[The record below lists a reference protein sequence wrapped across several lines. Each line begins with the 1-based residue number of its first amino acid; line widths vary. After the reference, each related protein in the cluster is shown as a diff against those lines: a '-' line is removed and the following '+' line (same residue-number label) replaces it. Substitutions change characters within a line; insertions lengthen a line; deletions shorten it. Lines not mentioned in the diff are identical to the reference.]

1 MTPSV
6 SQQQYRSIWGFEDYF
21 LFKDVVPKSHA
32 TANCQFVCPFAMPAL
47 APLPHAVLS
56 PGPRGAPGH
65 LEGQLPGNPRHHT
78 GHLAAS
84 LASAENSQP
93 TCM

>member
-1 MTPSV
+1 MIQFCV
-6 SQQQYRSIWGFEDYF
+6 SILHSGAFKSFLDLVEKVMQQQIAKLS
-21 LFKDVVPKSHA
+21 A
-32 TANCQFVCPFAMPAL
+32 
-47 APLPHAVLS
+47 APLPAFAPHTAVLS

-65 LEGQLPGNPRHHT
+65 LARQLAGNPRHHT

-84 LASAENSQP
+84 LASAANSQP